1 MKKTI
6 TLLLLALLSISYAR
20 GAEGD
25 VTTNADIDF
34 SGSITGTSPYTI
46 AGTVGSMTWTQ
57 QWTYAPAIVDGIL
70 RFGNFAGGVVALQ
83 GNAVGERDVVT
94 IKFDL
99 AFGKCTR
106 KHVGFKFVDKDG
118 NTILEQLFDAYNGD
132 FDEANPLGLDWAYMY
147 RGSNTVLQERC
158 VNFTITLDYAAQKI
172 TTNTT
177 CLLSGASKPATNGEF
192 EVSMPSNV
200 GTIAQFV
207 LEGNINNTGRYATL
221 DNLKITTTEGN
232 YDVELP
238 AYAINYIYGNNTIK
252 TTKGNL
258 AAGTMVEAENPIV
271 IDNVKYFAADGATTS
286 LTLSDDADKNVL
298 NVNLREAENY
308 TYNVYAVN
316 SSDVKLLEAPIATAT
331 NIEGEVST
339 LTWSKYIQV
348 DDQWY
353 VTSET
358 TFQTT
363 VSKSGTKNVVFEE
376 SDVTYFYEME
386 SLTRSGGTYLTETA
400 AAYSNGSRLRLSK
413 GSTYSTPA
421 LGGGIYELTIP
432 WQNVNSS
439 AAEVYVYTRDANGNL
454 SAVLATL
461 EAAGSTTNTFTASI
475 AVPEGYSIAFNGNEG
490 SNNNN
495 ARMDYMTLKRTG
507 DITEETVTV
516 ATEGT
521 SSYVTTYPLDFS
533 NIEGLT
539 VLIAT
544 GETEGYV
551 VLSKVTQV
559 PAGAPIIVKGEAG
572 DYSVPVCDA
581 TTYSG
586 GLTNKLEGSATAS
599 YTVAA
604 DDKIYA
610 IKKDKSEFRPVAEG
624 VVIPEKKAY
633 FRSTYPISTNAKPFI
648 IRGEEEGPTAV
659 STVEVVEAAKAKK
672 FFNAAGQQVDE
683 NYKGFVITSAG
694 KKIIK
699 K

>member
-1 MKKTI
+1 
-6 TLLLLALLSISYAR
+6 
-20 GAEGD
+20 
-25 VTTNADIDF
+25 
-34 SGSITGTSPYTI
+34 
-46 AGTVGSMTWTQ
+46 
-57 QWTYAPAIVDGIL
+57 
-70 RFGNFAGGVVALQ
+70 
-83 GNAVGERDVVT
+83 
-94 IKFDL
+94 
-99 AFGKCTR
+99 
-106 KHVGFKFVDKDG
+106 
-118 NTILEQLFDAYNGD
+118 
-132 FDEANPLGLDWAYMY
+132 
-147 RGSNTVLQERC
+147 
-158 VNFTITLDYAAQKI
+158 
-172 TTNTT
+172 
-177 CLLSGASKPATNGEF
+177 
-192 EVSMPSNV
+192 
-200 GTIAQFV
+200 
-207 LEGNINNTGRYATL
+207 
-221 DNLKITTTEGN
+221 
-232 YDVELP
+232 
-238 AYAINYIYGNNTIK
+238 
-252 TTKGNL
+252 
-258 AAGTMVEAENPIV
+258 MVEAENPIV
-271 IDNVKYFAADGATTS
+271 IDNVKYFAADGASTS

-386 SLTRSGGTYLTETA
+386 SLTRSGGVYLTETA

-421 LGGGIYELTIP
+421 LGGGTYELTIP

-439 AAEVYVYTRDANGNL
+439 AAEIYVYTRDANGNL

-461 EAAGSTTNTFTASI
+461 EAAGSTINTFTASI

-507 DITEETVTV
+507 DPKETVTV

-521 SSYVTTYPLDFS
+521 STYVTTYPLDFS
-533 NIEGLT
+533 NVEGLT

-610 IKKDKSEFRPVAEG
+610 IKKDKSEFRPVAADVE
-624 VVIPEKKAY
+624 IPAKKAY
-633 FRSTYPISTNAKPFI
+633 FRSTYPINANAKPFI
-648 IRGEEEGPTAV
+648 IRGEEEDPTAV